1 VIAPDHCPAI
11 FGLAVDETGRILTG
25 TFESPDPQQDYYFF
39 DVFDPEGRY
48 IARFPVEL
56 SDFRIPVVW
65 KKGRLYAISKDL
77 EGYPVIKRYR
87 VTWSD

>member
-1 VIAPDHCPAI
+1 MDYMGNIYERRDFFVLPLLYSIIIEI
-11 FGLAVDETGRILTG
+11 FS
-25 TFESPDPQQDYYFF
+25 SP
-39 DVFDPEGRY
+39 G
-48 IARFPVEL
+48 EL
-56 SDFRIPVVW
+56 PDFRIPVVW